1 MKLAAEAD
9 PSMENILSLT
19 NRRENNQTINTDK
32 DEMSAR
38 FMSNVS

>member
-1 MKLAAEAD
+1 MKLAADAD
-9 PSMENILSLT
+9 PRVENILSLT
-19 NRRENNQTINTDK
+19 KTRDKSQTMHTEK

>member
-1 MKLAAEAD
+1 MKLAAEVD
-9 PSMENILSLT
+9 PSVENIFSLT
-19 NRRENNQTINTDK
+19 NRREKSQTINTDK